1 MKILFY
7 WKTSNFF
14 CWHHFMHLVELWR
27 KWFRLSPASNRINV
41 KTKFW
46 ARKRIFCSNP
56 PKNESEE
63 FREQVFTRLSFDYGF
78 EFALRYFHS
87 SDCWRVRIFLWA
99 FLKHIYCRVFSSSTT
114 VCAIK
119 LTLKKSAFVPIWP
132 YNHKSRT
139 FSHFNDRDWNSIPIF
154 CNVFCT
160 FKRTSTIQTFSCYV

>member
-1 MKILFY
+1 
-7 WKTSNFF
+7 
-14 CWHHFMHLVELWR
+14 MHLVELWR
-27 KWFRLSPASNRINV
+27 KSFRLSPASNRIIG

-99 FLKHIYCRVFSSSTT
+99 FLKIQDS
-114 VCAIK
+114 
-119 LTLKKSAFVPIWP
+119 
-132 YNHKSRT
+132 
-139 FSHFNDRDWNSIPIF
+139 
-154 CNVFCT
+154 VFCYHFSDHLKHEKYGCVCT
-160 FKRTSTIQTFSCYV
+160 LIMWDCRKGKKYVTSLQLFEIGDVLVSLKTCL